1 MASKTSSFP
10 DSRGQAHNHNLGSAG
25 RQVVCLLILAGF
37 LHGCATTTQQASITR
52 LDSAGEQARIVL
64 MPLDVQLFLLTAGGV
79 NEPQAE
85 WTESA
90 KQNMQTALQTLEGG
104 RRLEFVNYV
113 RPEDSSPDTSLL
125 YELEKLHGAVGQAI
139 LFHKYQVAL
148 PTKKNVFDWTL
159 GPEVRL
165 IRERTNADYA
175 LFLYIRD
182 SYSSAGRMFV
192 QLAGAMLGVGV
203 TGGQQLGFAS
213 LVDLKSGNIVWFNYL
228 LSGTGDLRTPDPAL
242 KTVNNL
248 LKNLPE

>member
-1 MASKTSSFP
+1 MSNRTISF
-10 DSRGQAHNHNLGSAG
+10 RGLRQKANNRDHGCAG
-25 RQVVCLLILAGF
+25 KRIAGLLILVGF
-37 LHGCATTTQQASITR
+37 LHGCATTTQQASITQ

-90 KQNMQTALQTLEGG
+90 KQNMQSALKTFEGG
-104 RRLEFVNYV
+104 RSLQFVNYV
-113 RPEDSSPDTSLL
+113 RPDESSLDASLL

-165 IRERTNADYA
+165 IKERTNADYA

-182 SYSSAGRMFV
+182 SYSSAGRVFV
-192 QLAGAMLGVGV
+192 QLAAAMLGVGM

-213 LVDLKSGNIVWFNYL
+213 LVDLKSGNVVWFNYL

>member
-1 MASKTSSFP
+1 MSSRNVLFRGLKQQSYNRNTGCTAS
-10 DSRGQAHNHNLGSAG
+10 NIAG
-25 RQVVCLLILAGF
+25 LLILVGF
-37 LHGCATTTQQASITR
+37 LHGCATTTQQASITH
-52 LDSAGEQARIVL
+52 LDSAREQARIVL

-90 KQNMQTALQTLEGG
+90 KQNMQMALKKYEGG
-104 RRLEFVNYV
+104 RSLQFVDYV
-113 RPEDSSPDTSLL
+113 RPDESSPDANLL
-125 YELEKLHGAVGQAI
+125 YELEKLHSAVGQAI

-165 IRERTNADYA
+165 IQERTNADYA

-182 SYSSAGRMFV
+182 SYSSAGRVFV
-192 QLAGAMLGVGV
+192 QLAGAMLGVGI

-213 LVDLKSGNIVWFNYL
+213 LVDLKSGNVVWFNYL

-242 KTVNNL
+242 KTVNSL